1 MPNVQQTFASSWT
14 ITPFAKRDLDLS
26 YETYKVVTG
35 SNFDIS
41 FEAYQTVQDTTVHLF
56 NTYNNVSN
64 IRFQTNWKIVPGA
77 INSLAVTYDLTNYV
91 QDHINLLFE
100 VEQGNYVSSKLDVAF
115 TEYNGISKSLTV
127 PFGAYTRVTNNSLT
141 EQFAIHS
148 GVTSSLDIS
157 YGMTPQ
163 RSDLGDD
170 HVPMISTHR
179 IYIV

>member
-1 MPNVQQTFASSWT
+1 MPNVQQTFTSSWT
-14 ITPFAKRDLDLS
+14 IIPSVERDFVAKFD
-26 YETYKVVTG
+26 TYKVVTG
-35 SNFDIS
+35 SNLDVSFDT
-41 FEAYQTVQDTTVHLF
+41 YQTVQNTTVHLF
-56 NTYNNVSN
+56 NTYNYVYN
-64 IRFQTNWKIVPGA
+64 IRFQTSWKIIPGVT
-77 INSLAVTYDLTNYV
+77 NSLVIPFDLTNYV
-91 QDHINLLFE
+91 QNHINLLFE
-100 VEQGNYVSSKLDVAF
+100 VEKGNYISSKLDVAF

-148 GVTSSLDIS
+148 GVTNSLDIA